1 MLTHQNSLFYVTIIA
16 YFDFIYHEC
25 CSVPSRNAN
34 MWTPLDCA
42 ASRGWTKCAE
52 ALLEGDSP
60 IDPMDWGKV
69 IFTLIE

>member
-1 MLTHQNSLFYVTIIA
+1 
-16 YFDFIYHEC
+16 
-25 CSVPSRNAN
+25 

-52 ALLEGDSP
+52 ALLDGDSP

-69 IFTLIE
+69 GNIFNCELVDLIYFGASLLTNWYLLNLRSEIKMLRLE